1 MPKDISQK
9 HKITLRA
16 ARVHLVLV
24 LALAISIIVYDSSKL
39 ITPEAVLNRWKYCLI
54 LFITTIAVW
63 SLARLRK
70 PDSLYQKSLI
80 GALVLMDIII
90 ASLIV
95 YADRGMSSVAVLLY
109 AVPITTSALTYNRI
123 VVVAAAAFSTS
134 AYAYSTIKYFV
145 DFFNEGY
152 KVQLYSTIGLY
163 GAVFFI
169 LAMLLVIIIQEKP
182 HK

>member
-1 MPKDISQK
+1 
-9 HKITLRA
+9 
-16 ARVHLVLV
+16 LV

-39 ITPEAVLNRWKYCLI
+39 ISPEAVLNRWKYCLI

-63 SLARLRK
+63 SLARFRK
-70 PDSLYQKSLI
+70 SDILFQKSLI
-80 GALVLMDIII
+80 GVIVLVDITV

-95 YADRGMSSVAVLLY
+95 YADRGMSSVAVVLY
-109 AVPITTSALTYNRI
+109 AVPITTSALTFNRI
-123 VVVAAAAFSTS
+123 TVVSTAAFSTS

-169 LAMLLVIIIQEKP
+169 LAMLLVIIIQEKSY
-182 HK
+182 K